1 MFPNFEKIYAP
12 VLTGKEDL
20 RKREIQV
27 LCPFHNDKNASMSIN
42 TESGLYHCFA
52 CNASGSAIGFYMKYN
67 NLTYREALEQLGQN
81 NYNFE
86 QRPVKQIIAKEPP
99 PRIDTD
105 YTDYCYKVWNDTI
118 MHDEF
123 YEFYAKKLYEL
134 RGITFPTAVACFIG
148 YDPNKGW
155 IFPCIRYKD
164 KKCVG
169 YEIRHKLFQHFKF
182 KNGEET
188 KCYKADNT
196 PSCLCWIY
204 EAWDNK
210 KCIINEG
217 FVDSYFQYQ
226 YQYEKAQKFKGELA
240 QVDCNILTSSCGV
253 KHIPKLVE
261 QAKLWNDFDEIIF
274 CLDNDDAGRD
284 AKEKL
289 LALPHE
295 NKFRF
300 FNMLEDGEDFE
311 EFYKRVLIKG
321 IYNK

>member
-1 MFPNFEKIYAP
+1 M
-12 VLTGKEDL
+12 
-20 RKREIQV
+20 
-27 LCPFHNDKNASMSIN
+27 
-42 TESGLYHCFA
+42 
-52 CNASGSAIGFYMKYN
+52 
-67 NLTYREALEQLGQN
+67 EQK
-81 NYNFE
+81 
-86 QRPVKQIIAKEPP
+86 PVKQIISKEPP

-105 YTDYCYKVWNDTI
+105 YSEYCFKVWNDTI

-123 YEFYAKKLYEL
+123 YEFYCKKLYEL
-134 RGITFPTAVACFIG
+134 RGLTLPTAVVCMIG
-148 YDPNKGW
+148 YDPQKGW
-155 IFPCIRYKD
+155 IFPCVRYSDNKI
-164 KKCVG
+164 VG
-169 YEIRHKLFQHFKF
+169 YEIRQKYFQTFKF
-182 KNGEET
+182 KNGKET

-253 KHIPKLVE
+253 KHIPELVE
-261 QAKLWNDFDEIIF
+261 KAKLWNDFEEVIF
-274 CLDNDDAGRD
+274 CLDNDEAGRA

-289 LALPHE
+289 LELPHE
-295 NKFRF
+295 NKFKF
-300 FNMLEDGEDFE
+300 FNMLEEGEDFE

>member
-1 MFPNFEKIYAP
+1 MLDNFEKIYAP
-12 VLTGKEDL
+12 VLNGKEDL

-67 NLTYREALEQLGQN
+67 NLTYREALEKLGQN
-81 NYNFE
+81 NYNYE
-86 QRPVKQIIAKEPP
+86 NRPIKQIISKEKPK
-99 PRIDTD
+99 RELID
-105 YTDYCYKVWNDTI
+105 YSDYCYKVWNDTI

-148 YDPNKGW
+148 YDPSKGW
-155 IFPCIRYKD
+155 IFPCIDYET

-182 KNGEET
+182 KNGKET

-253 KHIPKLVE
+253 KHIPELVE

-311 EFYKRVLIKG
+311 EFYKRVLVKEL
-321 IYNK
+321 YK

>member
-155 IFPCIRYKD
+155 IFPCIDYET

-182 KNGEET
+182 KNGKET

-311 EFYKRVLIKG
+311 EFYKRVLVKEL
-321 IYNK
+321 YK

>member
-1 MFPNFEKIYAP
+1 MLENFEKIYAP

-67 NLTYREALEQLGQN
+67 NLTYREALEKLGQN
-81 NYNFE
+81 NYNYKNK
-86 QRPVKQIIAKEPP
+86 PIKQIISKEKPKKEL
-99 PRIDTD
+99 ID
-105 YTDYCYKVWNDTI
+105 YSNYCYKVWNDTI

-134 RGITFPTAVACFIG
+134 RGITFDTAVACFIG
-148 YDPNKGW
+148 YDPSKGW
-155 IFPCIRYKD
+155 IFPCIDYET

-182 KNGEET
+182 KNGKET

-204 EAWDNK
+204 EAWNNK
-210 KCIINEG
+210 KCIVNEG
-217 FVDSYFQYQ
+217 FVDGYFQYQ
-226 YQYEKAQKFKGELA
+226 FQHEKAQKYRGEFA
-240 QVDCNILTSSCGV
+240 QVDCSIITSSCGV
-253 KHIPKLVE
+253 KHIPELVE
-261 QAKLWNDFDEIIF
+261 QAKLWNDFEEIIF

-311 EFYKRVLIKG
+311 EFYKRALVKELYK
-321 IYNK
+321 

>member
-1 MFPNFEKIYAP
+1 MLDNFEKIYAP
-12 VLTGKEDL
+12 VLNGKEDL

-67 NLTYREALEQLGQN
+67 NLTYHEALEKLGQN
-81 NYNFE
+81 NYNYE
-86 QRPVKQIIAKEPP
+86 NKPIKQIISKEKPK
-99 PRIDTD
+99 RELID
-105 YTDYCYKVWNDTI
+105 YSNYCYKVWNDTI

-134 RGITFPTAVACFIG
+134 RGITFDTAVACLIG
-148 YDPNKGW
+148 YDPSKGW
-155 IFPCIRYKD
+155 IFPCIDYET
-164 KKCVG
+164 KKIVG

-182 KNGEET
+182 KNGKET

-210 KCIINEG
+210 KCIVNEG
-217 FVDSYFQYQ
+217 FVDGYFQYQ
-226 YQYEKAQKFKGELA
+226 YQHEKAQKFKGELA

-253 KHIPKLVE
+253 KHIPELVE

-321 IYNK
+321 LYN

>member
-105 YTDYCYKVWNDTI
+105 YTNYCYKVWNDTI

-155 IFPCIRYKD
+155 IFPCIDYET

-182 KNGEET
+182 KNGKET

-311 EFYKRVLIKG
+311 EFYKRVLVKEL
-321 IYNK
+321 YK